1 MIESKKVD
9 DIIQF
14 LNELLPFSSAFHQI
28 IKMISNAITMPI
40 SQVTCERSFSKLK
53 IIKNYLRNS
62 MVDELLIDLTVLSI
76 EREIDINYKQV
87 IDVFSSLHKN
97 SRI

>member
-1 MIESKKVD
+1 
-9 DIIQF
+9 
-14 LNELLPFSSAFHQI
+14 
-28 IKMISNAITMPI
+28 
-40 SQVTCERSFSKLK
+40 
-53 IIKNYLRNS
+53 